1 MNKKTVLIVVG
12 FVLLVALLYLAA
24 NHFGLFKEKKTVE
37 PFEPKFRKEGM
48 LTFLTPTDDIIKT
61 IDIEVADTDF
71 KRAQGLMWRRSM
83 AENQGML
90 FLFPNPEFQSFW
102 MKNTYISLDIIY
114 VGADRRIVSIA
125 KNTTP
130 FSEEGVPS
138 EGLAQ
143 FVVEVN
149 AGFCDKFGI
158 KPGDKIEFSL
168 LTQ

>member
-1 MNKKTVLIVVG
+1 MNKKSILIIVCLVLAVIALLVYFTVLK
-12 FVLLVALLYLAA
+12 
-24 NHFGLFKEKKTVE
+24 KEKPVVE
-37 PFEPKFRKEGM
+37 PFEPKFRKEGT
-48 LTFLTPTDDIIKT
+48 LAFLTPTDDIIKT
-61 IDIEVADTDF
+61 IDIEVANTDF

-114 VGADRRIVSIA
+114 VGADRRIVNIA

-143 FVVEVN
+143 FVVEVV
-149 AGFCDKFGI
+149 AGFSDKYGI
-158 KPGDKIEFSL
+158 KAGDKIEYTL